1 MSPARRRIGC
11 AFAALVI
18 VLGLAYPYFGPRVVA
33 APTPDDDCPGAL
45 DVPTESNASETEGA
59 TLCLL
64 NVRRADAGLRP
75 LSSSRT
81 LDRAALAHSE
91 DMGERR
97 FFAHDTPDGVEPAER
112 IVAAGYPR
120 NGVTVGENLASGV
133 ETAGTPEEIVDGWM
147 DSPGHRANI
156 LRPQFREICIDLA
169 YEPPRPVSGRV
180 AVYTTNFG
188 GRPAARAARV
198 GP

>member
-1 MSPARRRIGC
+1 MSPARRRIGL
-11 AFAALVI
+11 AFAAVVI

-33 APTPDDDCPGAL
+33 ALTPDDGCPDAL
-45 DVPTESNASETEGA
+45 DVPTESNARETERA

-64 NVRRADAGLRP
+64 NARRAEAGLRP
-75 LSSSRT
+75 LGSSRT
-81 LDRAALAHSE
+81 LARAARAHSE
-91 DMGERR
+91 DMGERH
-97 FFAHDTPDGVEPAER
+97 FFAHDTPDGMEPAER

-120 NGVTVGENLASGV
+120 AGVSVGENLAWGE

-156 LRPQFREICIDLA
+156 LRPEFREIGIGLA
-169 YEPPRPVSGRV
+169 YEPPQPVSGRA

-188 GRPAARAARV
+188 GRLAARSARAR
-198 GP
+198 P